1 MLKYPEVKRAWIV
14 GDIHLGIRAASMD
27 WFDIS
32 KIYFE
37 QYLLP
42 LIEKNYKEGDVLI
55 QLGDLFENRQTINL
69 KFNSYAIEI
78 LQRIGKILPVFI
90 ICGNHD
96 IYYKKTNEVTSLD
109 SIKYIPNI
117 YLFKQP
123 EMIKFGKTDCLMMPW
138 RADYKEEGETLDQFP
153 NAEFV
158 FCHSEM
164 QGVMLNRKSVQHE
177 GTKVSK
183 FKNYRRVYSGH
194 IHYSQTVKNV
204 VMVGNAY
211 QMTRSDHNNPKGTY
225 LLDFKTGE
233 HTFYE
238 NKVTPEFVKLN
249 VMSLLE
255 LPLEQFKD
263 KIRNNFVD
271 LYIPSDI
278 MIKYN
283 MSHLINLVQDVARKI
298 EPNIY
303 DEKTFIDIDTVT
315 EEIQNGYK
323 NFDVLNLCSK
333 WVDNSP
339 HDSDIKNKMKERLKQ
354 LYTISTSHYNPDL

>member
-78 LQRIGKILPVFI
+78 FQRIGKILPVFI

-211 QMTRSDHNNPKGTY
+211 QMTRSDHNNP
-225 LLDFKTGE
+225 LSE
-233 HTFYE
+233 
-238 NKVTPEFVKLN
+238 
-249 VMSLLE
+249 
-255 LPLEQFKD
+255 
-263 KIRNNFVD
+263 
-271 LYIPSDI
+271 
-278 MIKYN
+278 
-283 MSHLINLVQDVARKI
+283 HLIMNKSIITRSRNVNSLNRLRNLLSRLSINSQLFSAEIKRASAESKHKTKNR
-298 EPNIY
+298 NIFHHQLLTN
-303 DEKTFIDIDTVT
+303 DQGQEH
-315 EEIQNGYK
+315 YK
-323 NFDVLNLCSK
+323 
-333 WVDNSP
+333 P
-339 HDSDIKNKMKERLKQ
+339 A
-354 LYTISTSHYNPDL
+354 

>member
-1 MLKYPEVKRAWIV
+1 MEKYQNVKRIWIV

-32 KIYFE
+32 KKYFE
-37 QYLLP
+37 EYLIP
-42 LIEKNYKEGDVLI
+42 LIEKNYKEGDILL
-55 QLGDLFENRQTINL
+55 QLGDLFENRQTLNL
-69 KFNSYAIEI
+69 KFNSYAIEV
-78 LQRIGKILPVFI
+78 LERLGKMLPVYI

-96 IYYKKTNEVTSLD
+96 IYYKKTNDVTSLD

-117 YLFKQP
+117 FLYKEPTMVQ
-123 EMIKFGKTDCLMMPW
+123 FGKTECLMMPW
-138 RADYKEEGETLDQFP
+138 RADYKEEGITLDAFP
-153 NAEFV
+153 KAEYV

-183 FKNYRRVYSGH
+183 FKNYSRVYSGH
-194 IHYSQTVKNV
+194 IHYSQTIKNV

-211 QMTRSDHNNPKGTY
+211 QMTRSDHNNPKGAY
-225 LLDFKTGE
+225 LLDLKTNE

-238 NKVTPEFVKLN
+238 NKITPEFVKLN
-249 VMSLLE
+249 VMNILDMTIGE
-255 LPLEQFKD
+255 FKE

-271 LYIPSDI
+271 LYLPSDI
-278 MIKYN
+278 LIKYN
-283 MSHLINLVQDVARKI
+283 MSYLINLVQDVARKI

-303 DEKTFIDIDTVT
+303 DEKTFIDIDNVT

-323 NFDVLNLCSK
+323 NFDVLSLCNK
-333 WVDNSP
+333 WVENTP
-339 HDSDIKNKMKERLKQ
+339 HDNDIKLKMKARLSQ
-354 LYTISTSHYNPDL
+354 LYTIATSHYNPEL

>member
-1 MLKYPEVKRAWIV
+1 MKTYKDVKRAFII

-27 WFDIS
+27 WFEIS
-32 KIYFE
+32 KKYFE
-37 QYLLP
+37 EYLIP
-42 LIEKNYKEGDVLI
+42 LIEKNYKEGDIII

-78 LQRIGKILPVFI
+78 LERLGKILPVYI

-96 IYYKKTNEVTSLD
+96 IYYKKTNTVTSLD

-117 YLFKQP
+117 FLYKEP
-123 EMIKFGKTDCLMMPW
+123 EIIKFGKTECLMMPW
-138 RADYKEEGETLDQFP
+138 RADHHEESETLDAFP
-153 NAEFV
+153 KAEFV

-164 QGVMLNRKSVQHE
+164 QGVMLNKKSVQHE

-183 FKNYRRVYSGH
+183 FKNYKRVYSGH
-194 IHYSQTVKNV
+194 IHYSQTIKNV

-211 QMTRSDHNNPKGTY
+211 QMTRSDHNNKKGAY
-225 LLDFKTGE
+225 LLDFTTGE

-249 VMSLLE
+249 IMNILDMSLGE
-255 LPLEQFKD
+255 FKS
-263 KIRNNFVD
+263 KIKDNFVD
-271 LYIPSDI
+271 LYLPSDI
-278 MIKYN
+278 LIKYN
-283 MSHLINLVQDVARKI
+283 LSYLINLVQDIARKI

-315 EEIQNGYK
+315 DEIQNGYK
-323 NFDVLNLCSK
+323 NFDVLSLCNK
-333 WVDNSP
+333 WVEGSI
-339 HDSDIKNKMKERLKQ
+339 HDIDIKNKMKERLKQ
-354 LYTISTSHYNPDL
+354 LYVISTSHYNPDL